1 MVIKLIRIDEI
12 PKSWSKDQIEVY
24 EIYSEYLKG
33 SDNSEAVKEFEKL
46 LTRWLDESQIK
57 IVSWNCNGKFREKF
71 NEIVD
76 EDADIYVIQECEDP
90 AQSNEEEYREF
101 AGENYFWTGHL
112 HYKGLGIFAK
122 EEVKLEKLDDNGEFR
137 HFIAVRV
144 NDEFNLL
151 AVWAMPKYVE
161 MIHDYFDANEDLF
174 DENLVMCGDLNSS
187 VVFNYHHPKKKN
199 HTLLNEKLESKNL
212 FSVYHGLTHEKQ
224 GKEKSMTFY
233 QSRHLNYPF
242 HLDYVYAGQNM
253 VKEFDILDHWKW
265 ISLSDHLPLVFKI

>member
-33 SDNSEAVKEFEKL
+33 SDNSEAVEEFEKL

-90 AQSNEEEYREF
+90 SQSNEEEYREF

-122 EEVKLEKLDDNGEFR
+122 EDVKLEKLDDNGEFM
-137 HFIAVRV
+137 HFISVRV

-151 AVWAMPKYVE
+151 AVWAMPK
-161 MIHDYFDANEDLF
+161 
-174 DENLVMCGDLNSS
+174 C
-187 VVFNYHHPKKKN
+187 
-199 HTLLNEKLESKNL
+199 
-212 FSVYHGLTHEKQ
+212 
-224 GKEKSMTFY
+224 
-233 QSRHLNYPF
+233 
-242 HLDYVYAGQNM
+242 
-253 VKEFDILDHWKW
+253 
-265 ISLSDHLPLVFKI
+265 